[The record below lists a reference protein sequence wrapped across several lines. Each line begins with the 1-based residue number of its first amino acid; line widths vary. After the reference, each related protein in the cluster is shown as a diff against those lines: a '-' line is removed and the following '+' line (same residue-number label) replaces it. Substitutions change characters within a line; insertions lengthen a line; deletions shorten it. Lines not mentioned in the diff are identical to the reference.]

1 MPGAGDIPEEGPVAG
16 HEAAS
21 RCQHGQSRPGIRHNG
36 AVDHAE
42 AALLAEYP
50 DLELG
55 HDLAPTTAIW
65 PTDRFRLRHGT
76 VTALDRILAA
86 TLSRTTRLPP
96 DARLLTASR
105 DLGLVVAAAGGSL
118 IVLGETR
125 WRLAVPGA
133 DSAAILGSGQL
144 VVTARVTA
152 PGRTSASANRVLLL
166 DPAAREVVD
175 EVQLALNNAGISVI
189 VHPRDGSVLLDAGMG
204 QDGSQLFAARIAS
217 QRLSVSPVLEN
228 VVACGFDPAGD
239 RLLLVPHV
247 SYGPEASVVA
257 WPSLTRVAAIT
268 PGRNGLADDPFYFYG
283 CFLDQDEVLLTTVHS
298 DGLRPVICS
307 GDLAPRAL
315 VTLPGYG
322 PDSGLE
328 LVSVLGTAS
337 GTFAAGLEGHDT
349 MLATVWQL
357 ARLPGC

>member
-1 MPGAGDIPEEGPVAG
+1 MAAGPGPLGGRMGMAAGPGPLG
-16 HEAAS
+16 
-21 RCQHGQSRPGIRHNG
+21 RCQHGRSRPGIRHNG

-42 AALLAEYP
+42 AALLAEYL

-55 HDLAPTTAIW
+55 RDLAPETSTW

-76 VTALDRILAA
+76 VNALDRILAT
-86 TLSRTTRLPP
+86 TLSRTTTLPP
-96 DARLLTASR
+96 DARLLTASA
-105 DLGLVVAAAGGSL
+105 DLRLVVAAASGSL
-118 IVLGETR
+118 IVLGETP

-144 VVTARVTA
+144 MVTARVTA
-152 PGRTSASANRVLLL
+152 PGHMYPSANRVLLL

-175 EVQLALNNAGISVI
+175 EVQLALNNASISVI
-189 VHPRDGSVLLDAGMG
+189 AHPRDGAVLLDAGMG
-204 QDGSQLFAARIAS
+204 QDGSQLFAARVAS
-217 QRLSVSPVLEN
+217 QRLSVSLVLEN
-228 VVACGFDPAGD
+228 MVACGFDPVGD

-247 SYGPEASVVA
+247 SCGPEASVVA
-257 WPSLTRVAAIT
+257 WPSLTQVAAIT

-283 CFLDQDEVLLTTVHS
+283 CFLDQDEVLLTTEHS

-307 GDLAPRAL
+307 GDLDPQAL

-328 LVSVLGTAS
+328 LVSVLGTAP

-349 MLATVWQL
+349 TLATVWRL
-357 ARLPGC
+357 AH